1 VPETGRLGW
10 VILFVPDVE
19 EALAFYERAFGLK
32 RTLVDATASFGQL
45 DTGATALA
53 FSTEERATRE
63 LPGGFQPARP
73 DQQPF
78 NVDLC
83 LVFDDVDAAF
93 RHAVAEGCTPIAE
106 PEHKPHGQT
115 VGFVR
120 DPFGNLAEIA
130 SPLD

>member
-1 VPETGRLGW
+1 MPERARLGW
-10 VILFVPDVE
+10 VIFFVPDVE

-32 RTLVDATASFGQL
+32 RTFVDATASFGQL
-45 DTGATALA
+45 DTGSTALA
-53 FSTEERATRE
+53 FTTEERASRE
-63 LPGGFQPARP
+63 VTGGFQRASP
-73 DQQPF
+73 DKQPF

-83 LVFDDVDAAF
+83 LVFDDVEAAF
-93 RHAVAEGCTPIAE
+93 RHAVAAGCAPIAE